1 MYQAQFRIPFEQID
15 YSVSTDLVQRLDG
28 EDWGKTIIG
37 QPRAL
42 EALDMG
48 IHIRAKGYNV
58 FCSGVPGTGRKTAIL
73 QTLSNYKPDDLKLK
87 DYAYVYNY
95 KNPLMPEILILP
107 AGKAQLLKKQIH
119 SLVESIKKLLS
130 MQNENS
136 EYAVKKE
143 GLIKNLQNAD
153 AKKLTEFEEH
163 LEAQGF
169 QIVQI
174 QGEDGTSTTDIFPI
188 INGKAT
194 SFEDASNMVEKHQLP
209 QETYEKLENEYS
221 IHIEELRKVF
231 IEIKHNH
238 ALLQEKLAQLQRTIL
253 SPLIHDEIE
262 SVKSVIKSPELD
274 AWLVSLEED
283 ILNHL
288 YLFLQDEEDSATAR
302 EARKSRLRRYG
313 VNIIVD
319 NSTTKSVPI
328 IIESHPT
335 FTNLFGTI
343 ESTSPNEKHAYLNIR
358 AGSLLR
364 ANGGFLI
371 IQAEDIL
378 KEEESWITLK
388 RVLSTGSLEIQPA
401 PSPFGNIQLI
411 NPKPIPIDVKVI
423 LISGE
428 MLYDLLYNADPDFQK
443 LFKITAEFDDTM
455 QFTDEAV
462 AEYIA
467 FIRKI
472 IRDEKLC
479 PITYDGIAA
488 VIEYGRRLSEH
499 RQRLSTRFSRIAD
512 LLREAEY
519 RSVKAGKVFI
529 DSESIDDAL
538 RARDW
543 LADLPEEKLA
553 EMIIAGEI
561 LLQVQGNAIGRVN
574 GLAVHDR
581 GYYSFGLPAVIS
593 AQVSPGESGVIN
605 IEGESGLSGEI
616 YDKAVLIVEGFL
628 RSRYAR
634 NFPLAVSAS
643 ICFEQ
648 SYAVIEGDSAS
659 STAVYALL
667 SAIAQI
673 PLRQDIAV
681 TGSVNQMGQV
691 QPVGGINE
699 KIEGFFQICKRSGL
713 SGTQGVMIPRQN
725 IINLTLSSE
734 VMRAIKE
741 EKFHIYAVATIDEGL
756 ELLSGVHA
764 GTLDRNGAFE
774 PGSFNDRVFKELKRM
789 ADTIK
794 EYLS

>member
-1 MYQAQFRIPFEQID
+1 MYQTQFRIPFEQID
-15 YSVSTDLVQRLDG
+15 YSVSTELIQRLDG

-48 IHIRAKGYNV
+48 IHIKAKGYNI

-73 QTLSNYKPDDLKLK
+73 QALAHYKPEDIKLK

-95 KNPLMPEILILP
+95 KNPLMPEILIAP

-119 SLVESIKKLLS
+119 NLVESIKKLLS

-136 EYAVKKE
+136 EYVAKKE
-143 GLIKNLQNAD
+143 GMLKNLQDAD
-153 AKKLTEFEEH
+153 AKKLSEFEER

-188 INGKAT
+188 INGKAV
-194 SFEDASNMVEKHQLP
+194 SFEEASGMVENQELD
-209 QETYEKLENEYS
+209 QETLDKLEHEYG

-231 IEIKHNH
+231 IEIKRNH
-238 ALLQEKLAQLQRTIL
+238 ALMQEKLAQLQRTIL

-262 SVKSVIKSPELD
+262 TLKNTIKTPELD
-274 AWLVSLEED
+274 AWLASLEDD

-288 YLFLQDEEDSATAR
+288 YLFLQDEEDSSTAR
-302 EARKSRLRRYG
+302 ETRKSRLRRYG
-313 VNIIVD
+313 VNIVVD
-319 NSTTKSVPI
+319 NSGTKSLPV

-343 ESTSPNEKHAYLNIR
+343 ETTSPNEKNAYLNIR

-378 KEEESWITLK
+378 KDEESWITLK
-388 RVLSTGSLEIQPA
+388 RVLSTGYLEIQPA
-401 PSPFGNIQLI
+401 PSPFGNVQLI
-411 NPKPIPIDVKVI
+411 KPKPIPIDVKVI
-423 LISGE
+423 MISGE
-428 MLYDLLYNADPDFQK
+428 MLYDILYNADPDFQK
-443 LFKITAEFDDTM
+443 LFKVTAEFDDTM
-455 QFTDEAV
+455 QFSDEAV

-488 VIEYGRRLSEH
+488 VLEYGRKLSEH
-499 RQRLSTRFSRIAD
+499 RQRLSTRFSLIAD
-512 LLREAEY
+512 LIREAEY
-519 RSVKAGKVFI
+519 RSFKAGKAFI
-529 DSESIDDAL
+529 DSESVDTAL
-538 RARDW
+538 RARSW

-553 EMIIAGEI
+553 EMIVVGEI
-561 LLQVQGNAIGRVN
+561 ILQVQGTAIGRVN

-699 KIEGFFQICKRSGL
+699 KIEGFFQICKRAGL
-713 SGTQGVMIPRQN
+713 NGTQGVMIPRQN
-725 IINLTLSSE
+725 IVNLTLSSE
-734 VMRAIKE
+734 VMKAIKE
-741 EKFHIYAVATIDEGL
+741 EKFHIYAVSSIDEGL
-756 ELLSGVHA
+756 EILSGINA
-764 GTLDRNGAFE
+764 GNLDANGNFE
-774 PGSFNDRVFKELKRM
+774 PDSFNAMVLNELKRM